1 MRKSSREGKKTRDIA
16 LIETTRDIPTLGE
29 LLEYCQQIDVCTS
42 SLEFWRESLTRL
54 FGNIIVLQ
62 RGDLQTAEEWHEFAQ
77 RLAEGV
83 TYKYSLR
90 HDSYE
95 DIWDEQPFPH
105 LSIQQ
110 AGDIEAKQ
118 DVYRLIFEIPGS
130 LPQEGT
136 KGYFVELMIQGDI
149 ERVERAFFV
158 HSDQRK
164 ALERAQLFVA
174 EKYREIHLEKVTF
187 SWLVSRRQAY
197 LFLFV
202 ADNGQIQIND
212 LDASEG
218 LLEVPSIDLLLDHI
232 RSKSMDQP
240 WLAKFT
246 SEAGLQTQY
255 YTETT
260 WEIRPITF

>member
-29 LLEYCQQIDVCTS
+29 LLEYCQEIDVCTS
-42 SLEFWRESLTRL
+42 SVEFWRESLTRL

-90 HDSYE
+90 HDSYN
-95 DIWDEQPFPH
+95 DIWDETPLPH
-105 LSIQQ
+105 LRVEKTGE
-110 AGDIEAKQ
+110 ADEDIH
-118 DVYRLIFEIPGS
+118 RLIFEIPGS

-136 KGYFVELMIQGDI
+136 RGYFVELMIQGDI

-174 EKYREIHLEKVTF
+174 EKYREIHLKKVTL
-187 SWLVSRRQAY
+187 SWLGPRRQPY
-197 LFLFV
+197 LFLF
-202 ADNGQIQIND
+202 ASDNGQIRIDN
-212 LDASEG
+212 LDVSEG
-218 LLEVPSIDLLLDHI
+218 LPQVSLIDLLLDHI
-232 RSKSMDQP
+232 QVKPMDQP
-240 WLAKFT
+240 WYAKFT
-246 SEAGLQTQY
+246 SEAGPQTQY
-255 YTETT
+255 YTETN
-260 WEIRPITF
+260 WEIHQITF